1 MSFLLQQ
8 PNQTKTEIHKYVDQQ
23 IYVEW
28 LLSDKKLKGM
38 KNKNEVKNL
47 FWVSILFWELIWLI

>member
-38 KNKNEVKNL
+38 KNNNEVKNL

>member
-8 PNQTKTEIHKYVDQQ
+8 PKQTKTEIHKYVVQQ

-28 LLSDKKLKGM
+28 LLCDKKLKGM
-38 KNKNEVKNL
+38 KNNNEVKNL